1 LFVLKLSVL
10 IAEERGCRR
19 AWAQEARLV
28 GHQRAA
34 ADPKPGRPKQRTDRK
49 PLYDVPLGAEREDRV
64 PLVAAGTDSGK
75 KLSLLTA
82 ERKQPRESRLVI
94 VAGLGKTHPEPEPE
108 GAVGHRGPGAG
119 DLVDERFEP
128 GVSGVGDPIDSIIHR
143 YVRCLI
149 DAAGRP
155 CHAPGD
161 GDAESQIARVG
172 ERRSDYYAEVPR
184 HGVNLGARDRG
195 VQRLGV
201 KPRHDVT
208 GRAGVERGLLRDDQ
222 AGRVIEVRRCIAS
235 PSDVRPALERLILAD
250 QHVVVVWEDQR
261 LGERNGKLLSRGNAG
276 CPQQQCSEP
285 KAVRHVDLASSNVQ
299 NEITQQKLRGHYY
312 TPLLAPKL
320 SFR

>member
-1 LFVLKLSVL
+1 MQSDGVRNFDVAANCRVVYAARRVGDRREWLRRVRRATGVLRCELQWHVALVEGIGAQRVVVAEVCLELDNTEAIRDPKARLPRLLVLELSVL
-10 IAEERGCRR
+10 VAEVRGRR
-19 AWAQEARLV
+19 RVWAQEARLV
-28 GHQRAA
+28 GQQRAVA
-34 ADPKPGRPKQRTDRK
+34 NPKPWGPNQRPERK

-184 HGVNLGARDRG
+184 H
-195 VQRLGV
+195 
-201 KPRHDVT
+201 
-208 GRAGVERGLLRDDQ
+208 
-222 AGRVIEVRRCIAS
+222 
-235 PSDVRPALERLILAD
+235 
-250 QHVVVVWEDQR
+250 
-261 LGERNGKLLSRGNAG
+261 
-276 CPQQQCSEP
+276 
-285 KAVRHVDLASSNVQ
+285 
-299 NEITQQKLRGHYY
+299 
-312 TPLLAPKL
+312 
-320 SFR
+320 